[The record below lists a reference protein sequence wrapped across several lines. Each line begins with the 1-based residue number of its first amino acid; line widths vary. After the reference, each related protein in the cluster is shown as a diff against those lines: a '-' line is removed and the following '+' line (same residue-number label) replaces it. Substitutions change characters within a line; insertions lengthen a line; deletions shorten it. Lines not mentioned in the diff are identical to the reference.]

1 MFYNPCKYGTDTV
14 RYLWLPAVSTFCT
27 RKCLAGRQ
35 TGKFVVVEVCPKT
48 GSRVVAVAL
57 ASLVRHG
64 YLVASKRDGKRE
76 GGREEDESVITMIG
90 DCDAQSV
97 RFYEAH
103 DQMPG
108 HLDRR

>member
-1 MFYNPCKYGTDTV
+1 MFYNPCKYGTV
-14 RYLWLPAVSTFCT
+14 RHLWLPAVSTFCT

-64 YLVASKRDGKRE
+64 YLVASKIEVARFRFIRIAIPVPWDIL
-76 GGREEDESVITMIG
+76 EELEPESE
-90 DCDAQSV
+90 SK
-97 RFYEAH
+97 E
-103 DQMPG
+103 
-108 HLDRR
+108 